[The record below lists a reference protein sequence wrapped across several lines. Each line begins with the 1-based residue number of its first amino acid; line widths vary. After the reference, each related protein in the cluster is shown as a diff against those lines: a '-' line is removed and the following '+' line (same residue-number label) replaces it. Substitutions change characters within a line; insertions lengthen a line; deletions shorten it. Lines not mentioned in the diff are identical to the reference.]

1 MMNIQKL
8 TLSILTCSALLFSNL
23 SQANTN
29 KDNLAAINDDTFQCI
44 TDMTKVRGFY
54 VDNLNPDQLSDTVSI
69 ANKGSGVYP
78 EGSVVQLVPTEVMV
92 KHKKGT
98 NPKTND
104 WEFFELIVKKD
115 TSKINVR
122 GFDEVKN
129 RFGGNCLDCH
139 KKAKSEFDLICE
151 QGHGC
156 DPIPITP
163 LMTAALQ
170 KTDPRCETP
179 QALTE
184 QEKVALKQLQ
194 AAFSQ

>member
-1 MMNIQKL
+1 MMNIQNL
-8 TLSILTCSALLFSNL
+8 TLSILTCSALLLSNL
-23 SQANTN
+23 SQANTD
-29 KDNLAAINDDTFQCI
+29 KDDLATINDDTFQCI

-54 VDNLNPDQLSDTVSI
+54 VDNLNPDKLSDTVSI
-69 ANKGSGVYP
+69 ANKGSGIYP

-92 KHKKGT
+92 KHKEGT

-115 TSKINVR
+115 TSKINIR

-139 KKAKSEFDLICE
+139 KKAKPEFDLICE